1 MPSAALPPFTPVV
14 AALPPSVPFVGP
26 ETLERRRGA
35 PFTARIGANESA
47 SGPSPRALE
56 AMQAVL
62 REGDARFY
70 GDPESHEL
78 RAALAERHGVAME
91 EIVVDAGIDTLLGVT
106 ARLFLAPGQTAVTSL
121 GAYPTFSF
129 HVAGNGARQVG
140 VPYRDDREDTVALAA
155 AAVEHGARLVYLS
168 NPDNPMGTCCT
179 RDEVSTL
186 VEALPPAGVLL
197 LDEAYIDYLDEAEA
211 VAINPPIDTRDPR
224 VLRYRTFSKA
234 WGMAGLR
241 IGYAIGHRE
250 VIAGFERVRNH
261 FGVNRLA
268 QVAALA
274 SLQDR
279 EHLERVRRE
288 VRRGRQR
295 IAALARLH
303 GLVPVPS
310 VTNFVTVDAGS
321 AARAVAL
328 MQALQESGVFVRK
341 PAVAPQDRCVRIGV
355 GTPDE
360 LGQLE
365 SLLGDALQRVDAA
378 PHPQR

>member
-1 MPSAALPPFTPVV
+1 MPSTPLPPFTPVV

-47 SGPSPRALE
+47 SGPSPRARE

-62 REGDARFY
+62 QDGGARFY

-129 HVAGNGARQVG
+129 HVAGAGAAQVN
-140 VPYRDDREDTVALAA
+140 VPYRDDCEDTVALAA
-155 AAVEHGARLVYLS
+155 AAREHGARLVYLS

-179 RDEVSTL
+179 REE
-186 VEALPPAGVLL
+186 VEALVAALPRECLLL
-197 LDEAYIDYLDEAEA
+197 LDEAYIDYLDADEAA
-211 VAINPPIDTRDPR
+211 AINPPIDTGDPR

-268 QVAALA
+268 QAAALA
-274 SLQDR
+274 SLQD
-279 EHLERVRRE
+279 EEYLVRVRGE
-288 VRRGRQR
+288 VRQGRRR
-295 IAALARLH
+295 IVALAQRH
-303 GLVPVPS
+303 GLVPIPS
-310 VTNFVTVDAGS
+310 LTNFVTVDAGS
-321 AARAVAL
+321 APRAVAL
-328 MQALQESGVFVRK
+328 MQALQEAGVFVRK
-341 PAVAPQDRCVRIGV
+341 PAVAPLDRCVRIGV

-365 SLLGDALQRVDAA
+365 SLLGDVLQRVDASL
-378 PHPQR
+378 HPQQ